1 MLLRKQVVSVCLPL
15 FSYIDTKKIFNNVL
29 CNIKITIFARKIKAD
44 SAQVEGFYGM
54 SNLNLNENVEGKSW
68 RNCWKNLER
77 TE

>member
-1 MLLRKQVVSVCLPL
+1 MLLKWYLSTSVYL
-15 FSYIDTKKIFNNVL
+15 FFLHMRKKILNNVL

>member
-1 MLLRKQVVSVCLPL
+1 MLLKWYLPTSVYL
-15 FSYIDTKKIFNNVL
+15 FFLHMRKKILNNVL
-29 CNIKITIFARKIKAD
+29 CNIKITIFAHKIKAD